1 MSSIKEHS
9 KSSCWCA
16 LGNVLI
22 QGIGYQR
29 ENKHSFIHSFIHSF
43 PGFARNQR
51 SSRSLLPCLHTIW
64 HLTNIVKQCFSETLS
79 TTNKALAKRTCKSMQ
94 VHASVQNQDCVKTC
108 DGWPNGFTSPLTS
121 SLKSHKAVNVTHIQK
136 LVINLSWLALGG
148 QTVKKICRL
157 AYKYELDQ
165 SQCKSIQVGGQTKSN
180 KCM

>member
-9 KSSCWCA
+9 KSSCWYA

-29 ENKHSFIHSFIHSF
+29 ENKHSFIHSF

-108 DGWPNGFTSPLTS
+108 DGWPNGFASPLTS
-121 SLKSHKAVNVTHIQK
+121 PLKSHKAVNVTYTETCDQLVLTCAGWPNSEKILSTCIQ
-136 LVINLSWLALGG
+136 IWA
-148 QTVKKICRL
+148 RP
-157 AYKYELDQ
+157 
-165 SQCKSIQVGGQTKSN
+165 KSMQIDTSGWPNEK
-180 KCM
+180 